1 VAVTEQPVTEA
12 EFAALM
18 RLFEPFERRPV
29 LALAVSGGRDSRALA
44 LLARRWA
51 ARRGGRA
58 VALVVDHGLR
68 PASADEARRTREWLA
83 LQQIEAHILRWR
95 PTAPPTA
102 GVQAAARA
110 ARYRLLLA
118 WCARHGILH
127 LLTAHQADDQAET
140 FVMRRTRDSGATG
153 LAGMS
158 AVVEFPQARL
168 LRPLLPVPRARLTAT
183 LQSRGETWI
192 DDPSNLDPR
201 FARTA
206 LRTTGPSMSLPA
218 ATRQANGFAL
228 QRVQEEAQLA
238 AALAECVLP
247 HPLGAMTIDHGPWCA
262 LPAPTSQAVLA
273 AVVATTAGAD
283 YPPRRVRCAAAAARM
298 RTAAPQPGRLP
309 GGLTLG
315 GCRILWRSGGWL
327 VVREPASIGTAAC
340 MADALKWDG
349 RFEIFWPDGKAQA
362 AHAGPVA
369 LGTAARARQW
379 RDAWPATPGLPAIL
393 PGLPAMA
400 SGSAVMP
407 LQIRGGAGPAKPLRD
422 RPLAC
427 FRPRRA
433 LAPGPFFPCFASG
446 EGQIVKR
453 TTGTRSWRLRSA
465 CPGAKPS
472 GRMRST

>member
-1 VAVTEQPVTEA
+1 
-12 EFAALM
+12 M
-18 RLFEPFERRPV
+18 RPFEPFERRPV
-29 LALAVSGGRDSRALA
+29 LALAVSGGRDSRAMA

-51 ARRGGRA
+51 ARRHGRA

-68 PASADEARRTREWLA
+68 PASAEEARRTREWLA
-83 LQQIEAHILRWR
+83 LQQIEAQILRWR
-95 PTAPPTA
+95 PAAPPTA

-118 WCARHGILH
+118 WCASHGILH

-158 AVVEFPQARL
+158 AVVELPQARL

-183 LQSRGETWI
+183 LQAHGESWI
-192 DDPSNLDPR
+192 DDPSNLDQR
-201 FARTA
+201 FARAA
-206 LRTTGPSMSLPA
+206 LRSAGRPMNLPA
-218 ATRQANGFAL
+218 VVRQANTFAL
-228 QRVQEEAQLA
+228 QRVEEEARLA

-247 HPLGAMTIDHGPWCA
+247 HPLGAMTIDHGAWRT
-262 LPAPTSQAVLA
+262 LPAAMSQAVLA

-298 RTAAPQPGRLP
+298 RAVASRPGRPP

-315 GCRILWRSGGWL
+315 GCRIVWRSGGWL
-327 VVREPASIGTAAC
+327 VVREPASIDTQAC
-340 MADALKWDG
+340 MADAVKWDG

-362 AHAGPVA
+362 ARACPIA
-369 LGTAARARQW
+369 LGTAERARQW

-400 SGSAVMP
+400 SGSAIMP
-407 LQIRGGAGPAKPLRD
+407 LQIRGDAGPEMPPRE
-422 RPLAC
+422 RPSAC
-427 FRPRRA
+427 FRPRRP